1 MALPFSSFDRRKYR
15 TVGVRDGYAQWA
27 PTYEGTVLDLMDLRL
42 LARLKT
48 VDWQHASNVLDL
60 ACGTGRVGVWL
71 KDKGV
76 RNLTGLDFTE
86 EMLGKARSKNVY
98 DTLVLADV
106 AETGLASNA
115 YDLIVESLADEHF
128 ARLDP
133 FYVEAS
139 RLCRAGRR
147 LVLVGYHPHFVM
159 LGMPT
164 HFNSATGEPVA
175 VETYVHLMS
184 DHVLAAHRAGF
195 RLLEMVEGVI
205 DDDWLAAKPKW
216 EAFRDHPI
224 SFAMVWPENLKG
236 FSKAFF
242 RFRRVH
248 SQRHGRA

>member
-1 MALPFSSFDRRKYR
+1 MAAAQRRAKTRRMPLPFSSFDRRKYR
-15 TVGVRDGYAQWA
+15 TVGVRDGYAEWA
-27 PTYEGTVLDLMDLRL
+27 PTYEDTVLDLMDLRL
-42 LARLKT
+42 LARLKA
-48 VDWQHASNVLDL
+48 VDWQGASNVLDL

-71 KDKGV
+71 NDKGV
-76 RNLTGLDFTE
+76 RHLTGLDFTE

-106 AETGLASNA
+106 SETGLPSHA

-128 ARLDP
+128 ARLEP
-133 FYVEAS
+133 FYAEAA
-139 RLCRAGRR
+139 RLCSADGR

-175 VETYVHLMS
+175 VETHVHLMS
-184 DHVLAAHRAGF
+184 DHVSAAHHAGF

-224 SFAMVWPENLKG
+224 SFAMVWEKP
-236 FSKAFF
+236 
-242 RFRRVH
+242 
-248 SQRHGRA
+248 